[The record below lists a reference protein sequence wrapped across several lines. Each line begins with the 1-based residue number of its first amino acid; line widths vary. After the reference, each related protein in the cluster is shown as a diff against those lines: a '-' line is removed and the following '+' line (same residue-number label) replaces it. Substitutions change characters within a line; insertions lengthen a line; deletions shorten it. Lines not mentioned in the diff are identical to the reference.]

1 MLDIKEK
8 IEEITGKIK
17 NDPKMMDEFKKDPVK
32 TIEKLTGIDLP
43 DDITEKVA
51 AGVKSKL
58 GGDDKGGIGGKIK
71 DLMGKC

>member
-1 MLDIKEK
+1 MLDIKDK

-17 NDPKMMDEFKKDPVK
+17 NDPKLMDEFKKDPVK

-58 GGDDKGGIGGKIK
+58 GGDDKGGIADKLKGMLGK
-71 DLMGKC
+71 